1 MHTYKGLLTT
11 LLSALGGTAAWAF
24 IDGLLGTLL
33 ALVGLVTAVCG
44 FLWARKRHQA
54 EMEKLKLGAERER
67 LEIARLRAAATGRGD
82 GAS

>member
-1 MHTYKGLLTT
+1 MHSYKPLLTT

-33 ALVGLVTAVCG
+33 ALIGLITAVCG
-44 FLWARKRHQA
+44 FLWARKKHQA
-54 EMEKLKLGAERER
+54 TMEKLELEKERER
-67 LEIARLRAAATGRGD
+67 LEIARLRAAAAGRGD